1 MTTKPTKS
9 TTKNKLKK
17 RPAEAVVE
25 RGKRI
30 QLGCAD
36 RDCRGVCSYVY
47 VDDEAALQ
55 CAVCGMIYK
64 MENGFSRVWFFTE

>member
-9 TTKNKLKK
+9 NPKNKLKK
-17 RPAEAVVE
+17 RPAGRGGE
-25 RGKRI
+25 RVKRV

-64 MENGFSRVWFFTE
+64 MDGGFSRVWFFTE